1 MIDGTTAFQLQSSNF
16 LITIQ
21 KNIVVGMAKVQTIGF
36 QPKNTINL
44 RTIISA
50 AKI

>member
-1 MIDGTTAFQLQSSNF
+1 MIAGTTAFQLQSSNF

-21 KNIVVGMAKVQTIGF
+21 KNIAVGTANVKTIGL
-36 QPKNTINL
+36 QSKNTISL
-44 RTIISA
+44 RTMIRA

>member
-1 MIDGTTAFQLQSSNF
+1 MIAGTTAFQLQSSNF
-16 LITIQ
+16 FITIQ
-21 KNIVVGMAKVQTIGF
+21 KKMPVGTANVKTIGL
-36 QPKNTINL
+36 QPKNTISL